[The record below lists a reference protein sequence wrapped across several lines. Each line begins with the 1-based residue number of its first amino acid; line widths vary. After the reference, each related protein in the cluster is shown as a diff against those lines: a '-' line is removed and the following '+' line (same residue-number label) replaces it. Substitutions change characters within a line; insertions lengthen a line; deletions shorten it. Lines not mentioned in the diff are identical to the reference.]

1 MTHDSPARSASNTP
15 LVREG
20 LAALRRVL
28 LKDNR
33 LPFLG
38 GRVAVENLA
47 EENLMLPLRLLNEVE
62 EVPVVVKEV
71 DYGGEEGR
79 GMVGRKGEGW
89 WGGREKDEETMS

>member
-1 MTHDSPARSASNTP
+1 MTYVSPAMSASNTP

-20 LAALRRVL
+20 RAALRRVL

-47 EENLMLPLRLLNEVE
+47 EENLMLPLRLLKEVE
-62 EVPVVVKEV
+62 EVPTAVKE
-71 DYGGEEGR
+71 DDFCGEEGK
-79 GMVGRKGEGW
+79 GMGG
-89 WGGREKDEETMS
+89 GGRGKR